1 MPRVGIVSFDA
12 TCRGVAVRFRLLS
25 LNMVSNLFRYG
36 RNVMSQAGI
45 VDIKC
50 ILSCRIYTQVLDLA
64 TKVMPD
70 RYVASMI
77 SQSS

>member
-1 MPRVGIVSFDA
+1 
-12 TCRGVAVRFRLLS
+12 
-25 LNMVSNLFRYG
+25 MVSNLFRYG